1 MAFLKIDN
9 VAIRGLAACAP
20 VTIEENADLPVFEE
34 GEAER
39 VINQTGI
46 VRKHVVPPGT
56 TALDLCKAAMEKLL
70 EDLKWEKD
78 SIDVLI
84 FVSTTFDHIIPPN
97 SCILQ
102 GMLELSEETLCIDL
116 RQGCPGWTHGMTTMT
131 SLLSHG
137 GMKRGILLVGC
148 WYGYCTGV

>member
-1 MAFLKIDN
+1 M
-9 VAIRGLAACAP
+9 AACAP

-84 FVSTTFDHIIPPN
+84 LSVLPSTISFLLTPVFFKVCLNYLKKRFALIFV
-97 SCILQ
+97 
-102 GMLELSEETLCIDL
+102 
-116 RQGCPGWTHGMTTMT
+116 
-131 SLLSHG
+131 
-137 GMKRGILLVGC
+137 KVALVGR
-148 WYGYCTGV
+148 TV

>member
-84 FVSTTFDHIIPPN
+84 FVSTTFDHIIPPVFFKVCLN
-97 SCILQ
+97 YLK
-102 GMLELSEETLCIDL
+102 
-116 RQGCPGWTHGMTTMT
+116 
-131 SLLSHG
+131 
-137 GMKRGILLVGC
+137 KRFALIFVKVALVGR
-148 WYGYCTGV
+148 TV